1 MQTRISLADLPLDQQ
16 LCLRTAVRCNG
27 LAISKVGFV
36 GRLYAEGEYGNTYR
50 SHIVAA
56 LSRRGLL
63 EISPLG
69 CAATPT
75 SAGVAVIDGNVVARE
90 VAA

>member
-1 MQTRISLADLPLDQQ
+1 MQTRISLADLSPDQQ
-16 LCLRTAVRCNG
+16 LCLRTAVRCSG

-36 GRLYAEGEYGNTYR
+36 GRLYAEGEPGNAYR
-50 SHIVAA
+50 SHVVAA

-63 EISPLG
+63 DIHPQG
-69 CAATPT
+69 CAAAPT
-75 SAGVAVIDGNVVARE
+75 NAGVAVIDGNVVTRE